1 MFFDMLLLDCQA
13 NIGREK
19 NTDTNLF
26 RYLYWLPLR
35 MFYNIKFSLKTN
47 KIKNLKEDYFVMN
60 QETEVIEKQDVVIRF
75 SGDSGDGMQLTGQQF
90 SDTAALF
97 GNDVSTFP
105 DYPAEIRAPQ
115 GTVGG
120 VSGFQVHIGEEHITT
135 PGDFADVL
143 VAMNPAALKANLR
156 WAKKAGTIILD
167 TDAFT
172 DKHLERAGYTSNPL
186 TDHSL
191 DDYNVIAVNITKLTI
206 EALKETGLDQKSVLR
221 CKNMFALGMT
231 YWMFE
236 RSVEHTE
243 AFFDMKF
250 AKKPSIASANKLV
263 LRAGYNYAANVHALA
278 VHFKVAPAHIEK
290 GKYRTIT
297 GNKATAWGLLAAA
310 EKAGLPLF
318 CGSYPITPA
327 TDILQELALRRDLG
341 AKTYQAED
349 EIGGICTAIGASY
362 AGNFAVTTT
371 SGPGLALKSEACGL
385 AVMAELPLVIVDV
398 QRGGPSTGLPTKTE
412 QSDLM
417 QALYGR
423 NGESPMPVIA
433 ASTSGNC
440 FDYAFIA
447 GKIALEHMT
456 PVILLTDGFLAN
468 GAQPWLIPSMA
479 KLPEI
484 KIRRAKEGDN
494 YQPYAR
500 DPETLA
506 RTWAVPGTKGL
517 EHRIGGLEK
526 MNITGTISYV
536 PENHQ
541 VMTDLRQEKVARI
554 ANYIPQQE
562 VFGNPEGGEVLVVGW
577 GGTYGHLF
585 SAVKELRK
593 EGKDVS
599 LAHFNYI
606 NPLPKN
612 TQEVLAKFKKILVCE
627 LNLGQFAAYLRSKYP
642 EFTYQQ
648 YNKVAGLPFTV
659 LEIKEE
665 VNKLMN
671 D

>member
-1 MFFDMLLLDCQA
+1 M
-13 NIGREK
+13 
-19 NTDTNLF
+19 
-26 RYLYWLPLR
+26 
-35 MFYNIKFSLKTN
+35 S
-47 KIKNLKEDYFVMN
+47 

-120 VSGFQVHIGEEHITT
+120 VSGFQVHIGEEHVTT
-135 PGDFADVL
+135 PGDYADVL

-156 WAKKAGTIILD
+156 WAKKAGTIIVD

-172 DKHLERAGYTSNPL
+172 DKHLEKAGYTVNPL

-191 DDYNVIAVNITKLTI
+191 DDYNVVAVDITKLTM
-206 EALKETGLDQKSVLR
+206 EALRETGLDQKSMLR

-236 RSVEHTE
+236 RSVEHSE
-243 AFFDMKF
+243 AFLDMKF
-250 AKKPSIASANKLV
+250 AKKPAIAAANKLV

-278 VHFKVAPAHIEK
+278 VHFKVAPAAIEK

-327 TDILQELALRRDLG
+327 TDILHELALRRDLG

-371 SGPGLALKSEACGL
+371 SGPGLALKTEACGL

-412 QSDLM
+412 QADLM

-440 FDYAFIA
+440 FDYAFMA
-447 GKIALEHMT
+447 GKTALVHMT

-484 KIRRAKEGDN
+484 KLRIAQEGDD
-494 YQPYAR
+494 YHPYAR

-506 RTWAVPGTKGL
+506 RTWALPGTKGL

-526 MNITGTISYV
+526 MNITGNISYV

-541 VMTDLRQEKVARI
+541 VMTDLRAAKVDRI
-554 ANYIPQQE
+554 ANAIPLQE
-562 VFGNPEGGEVLVVGW
+562 VYGNSEGGEVLVVGW
-577 GGTYGHLF
+577 GGTYGHLY

-599 LAHFNYI
+599 LTHFNYI
-606 NPLPKN
+606 NPLPRN
-612 TQEVLAKFKKILVCE
+612 TKEIFARYKKIIVCE
-627 LNLGQFAAYLRSKYP
+627 LNLGQFAAYLRSKCP
-642 EFTYQQ
+642 GFEFLQC
-648 YNKVAGLPFTV
+648 NKVAGLPFTV
-659 LEIKEE
+659 AEVKEK
-665 VNKLMN
+665 VGQLFN
-671 D
+671 

>member
-1 MFFDMLLLDCQA
+1 M
-13 NIGREK
+13 
-19 NTDTNLF
+19 
-26 RYLYWLPLR
+26 
-35 MFYNIKFSLKTN
+35 S
-47 KIKNLKEDYFVMN
+47 
-60 QETEVIEKQDVVIRF
+60 QETKVIEKHDVVIRF

-97 GNDVSTFP
+97 GNDVATFP

-135 PGDFADVL
+135 PGDYADVL

-156 WAKKAGTIILD
+156 WAKKAGTIIVD
-167 TDAFT
+167 IDAFT
-172 DKHLERAGYTSNPL
+172 DKHIERAGYTANPL
-186 TDHSL
+186 EDGSL
-191 DDYNVIAVNITKLTI
+191 ADYNVVPVKVTELTI
-206 EALKETGLDQKSVLR
+206 EALKETGLDQKSILR
-221 CKNMFALGMT
+221 CKNMFALGMI

-236 RSVEHTE
+236 QSVEHTE
-243 AFFDMKF
+243 AFFDIKF
-250 AKKPSIASANKLV
+250 GKKPAIASANKMV

-278 VHFKVAPAHIEK
+278 THFKVAPATIEK

-327 TDILQELALRRDLG
+327 TDILHELALRRDLG

-362 AGNFAVTTT
+362 AGNFACTTT

-412 QSDLM
+412 QSD
-417 QALYGR
+417 GR
-423 NGESPMPVIA
+423 NGECPMPVIA

-440 FDYAFIA
+440 FDYAFMA

-456 PVILLTDGFLAN
+456 PVVLLTDGFLAN

-484 KIRRAKEGDN
+484 KLRLAKEGDD
-494 YQPYAR
+494 YKPYAR

-506 RTWAVPGTKGL
+506 RMWALPGTKGL

-526 MNITGTISYV
+526 VNVTGEISYV

-541 VMTDLRQEKVARI
+541 IMTDLRDAKVAKI
-554 ANYIPQQE
+554 ADSIPQQE
-562 VFGNPEGGEVLVVGW
+562 IFGNQDGGDVLVVGW
-577 GGTYGHLF
+577 GGTYGHLY
-585 SAVKELRK
+585 SVVRELRE

-599 LAHFNYI
+599 LAHFNFI

-612 TQEVLAKFKKILVCE
+612 TDEVLGKFKKIIVCE
-627 LNLGQFAAYLRSKYP
+627 LNLGQFAQYLRAKFPHY
-642 EFTYQQ
+642 TYYQ

-659 LEIKEE
+659 VELKEKITE
-665 VNKLMN
+665 LLGK
-671 D
+671 

>member
-1 MFFDMLLLDCQA
+1 M
-13 NIGREK
+13 
-19 NTDTNLF
+19 
-26 RYLYWLPLR
+26 
-35 MFYNIKFSLKTN
+35 S
-47 KIKNLKEDYFVMN
+47 
-60 QETEVIEKQDVVIRF
+60 QESVVIEKQDVVIRF

-97 GNDVSTFP
+97 GNDVATFP

-120 VSGFQVHIGEEHITT
+120 VSGFQVHIGDDRITT
-135 PGDFADVL
+135 PGDYADVL

-156 WAKKAGTIILD
+156 WVKNAGTIIVD
-167 TDAFT
+167 TDAFS
-172 DKHLERAGYTSNPL
+172 DKNLEKAGYSSNPL
-186 TDHSL
+186 ADQSL
-191 DDYNVIAVNITKLTI
+191 AGYNVIPVDITKLTI
-206 EALKETGLDQKSVLR
+206 ESLKDSGLDQKSIVR
-221 CKNMFALGMT
+221 SKNMFALGIT

-243 AFFDMKF
+243 AFFDVKF
-250 AKKPSIASANKLV
+250 GNKPSIAEANKMV
-263 LRAGYNYAANVHALA
+263 LKAGYNYASNVHALA
-278 VHFKVAPAHIEK
+278 VHFKVKPAAIKK

-297 GNKATAWGLLAAA
+297 GNKATAWGLLAAS
-310 EKAGLPLF
+310 EKANLPLF

-327 TDILQELALRRDLG
+327 TDILHELAARRDLG
-341 AKTYQAED
+341 VKTYQAED
-349 EIGGICTAIGASY
+349 EIAGICTAIGASY

-371 SGPGLALKSEACGL
+371 SGPGLALKSEAAGL

-433 ASTSGNC
+433 ASTSSDC
-440 FDYAFIA
+440 FDYAFMA

-456 PVILLTDGFLAN
+456 PVTLLTDGFLAN
-468 GAQPWLIPSMA
+468 GAQPWLIPAM
-479 KLPEI
+479 KDLPEI
-484 KIRRAKEGDN
+484 KVKVAKEGDD
-494 YQPYAR
+494 YKPYAR

-506 RTWAVPGTKGL
+506 RTWAIPGTKGL

-526 MNITGTISYV
+526 MDITGTISYI

-541 VMTDLRQEKVARI
+541 VMTDLREEKVRRI

-562 VFGNPEGGEVLVVGW
+562 IYGNDKGGDTLVVGW
-577 GGTYGHLF
+577 GGTYGHLY
-585 SAVKELRK
+585 SAVKELRG

-606 NPLPKN
+606 NPLPLN
-612 TQEVLAKFKKILVCE
+612 TGDIFARYKKIIVCE
-627 LNLGQFAAYLRSKYP
+627 LNLGQFVAYLRSKFP
-642 EFTYQQ
+642 EVTFHQ

-659 LEIKEE
+659 EE
-665 VNKLMN
+665 LKNKINAL
-671 D
+671 